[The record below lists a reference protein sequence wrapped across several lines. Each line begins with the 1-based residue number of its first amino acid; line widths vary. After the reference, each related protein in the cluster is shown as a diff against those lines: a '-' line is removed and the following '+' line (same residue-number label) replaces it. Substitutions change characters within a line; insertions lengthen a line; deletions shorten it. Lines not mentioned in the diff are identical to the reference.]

1 MEQQTKKLYWGKA
14 ILSFLLVLFTMPLG
28 HALMRV
34 MEDTMEFTT
43 MNRCAFAMGAVGL
56 AIVIWGVFVK
66 GDTKQ
71 TLMGLFGGLLFWTG
85 WIEFLIGYYAARYGV
100 HYDLVGSGTVQT
112 LTEYVNGVGVSH
124 QTFINGVDL
133 NSIDP
138 AEFKAMRGSKPE
150 YLTLPGTFGFWI
162 MFMVIY
168 VFNTRTGCIA
178 INWFQRLIFGK
189 RREEII
195 PSGMSRHTSITTFL
209 ELNVMMWTSYL
220 LLMFVYDPVF
230 LGESHPVT
238 LALAVVCLVGSVFM
252 FYTLLKRAVWGAS
265 IRMAIA
271 TVIVF
276 WTAVEIVARNG
287 FFNEFWVEPL
297 QHMPEIITILVS
309 FLAIAIFLA
318 VKAVKHKEK

>member
-1 MEQQTKKLYWGKA
+1 MEKQKTKLYWGKA
-14 ILSFLLVLFTMPLG
+14 VLSFLLVLFTMPLG

-85 WIEFLIGYYAARYGV
+85 WVEFLIGYYAARYGV

-112 LTEYVNGVGVSH
+112 ITEYVNGVGVSH
-124 QTFINGVDL
+124 QTLINGVDL
-133 NSIDP
+133 NTIDP

-150 YLTLPGTFGFWI
+150 YLTLPGTFGFWV

-168 VFNTRTGCIA
+168 VFNTRTGCIG
-178 INWFQRLIFGK
+178 INWFQKLIFGK
-189 RREEII
+189 KREAIV
-195 PSGMSRHTSITTFL
+195 PTSMSHHTSITTFL
-209 ELNVMMWTSYL
+209 ELNVMMWTTYL

-238 LALAVVCLVGSVFM
+238 LALAVICLVGSVFM
-252 FYTLLKRAVWGAS
+252 FRTLLKRGAWGPS

-271 TVIVF
+271 TVMVF
-276 WTAVEIVARNG
+276 WTAVEVVARNG

-297 QHMPEIITILVS
+297 DHMPEIIAILVS
-309 FLAIAIFLA
+309 FLTIAIFLT
-318 VKAVKHKEK
+318 VKAIKRKEK